1 MTMRQLSPDE
11 LATLLVKEKLLP
23 LDKEFCLA
31 EADDPGWALGM
42 ILKLEPVRRRQFFCE
57 KVEESYRQLLAAA
70 KDGPEKEKAR
80 STLAQ
85 AIESN
90 LRWAR
95 NNVAGFGLEC
105 EEFPLFIRIEELSV
119 QYQKALQDLERPT
132 PPVTLE
138 TVADKVNSLHARAD
152 SIHADTRELKTTIP
166 AALAGQAR
174 TIRDQ
179 EDEIARLKTAL
190 SLKLS
195 EMAGV
200 YHQVEPQDMH
210 IFVAFMKTG
219 NQVRAAQSLGIKEQ
233 TLRARVAQWPRK
245 GASYQ
250 RIHKLYQDQ
259 KKSGRAPNVGPYF
272 ENLLVE
278 GRPTPDVD
286 SRVLMDIAEI
296 VMDMNPQN
304 VEQKKEVLITK
315 YLKEFVSR

>member
-1 MTMRQLSPDE
+1 MTIRQLSSDE
-11 LATLLVKEKLLP
+11 LATLFVKEKVVP
-23 LDKEFCLA
+23 LDSEFSVFND
-31 EADDPGWALGM
+31 DDPLWSAGM
-42 ILKLEPVRRRQFFCE
+42 IHKLEPVRRRQFLCE

-70 KDGPEKEKAR
+70 KDGPEPAGAR
-80 STLAQ
+80 ATLGK
-85 AIESN
+85 AIEDN
-90 LRWAR
+90 LRWAK

-132 PPVTLE
+132 LPVTLE
-138 TVADKVNSLHARAD
+138 TVADKVNSLHDRAD

-190 SLKLS
+190 SMKLS

-200 YHQVEPQDMH
+200 YHQVAPQDMH

-245 GASYQ
+245 GAAYQ
-250 RIHKLYQDQ
+250 RIHKLYQEQ
-259 KKSGRAPNVGPYF
+259 KESGRAPNVGPYF

-304 VEQKKEVLITK
+304 VEQKKEVLLTR

>member
-90 LRWAR
+90 LQWAK

-179 EDEIARLKTAL
+179 EAEIARLKTAL

-200 YHQVEPQDMH
+200 YHQVAPQDMH

-233 TLRARVAQWPRK
+233 TLRARVSQWAGKGEAYRRMDDLYKWRK
-245 GASYQ
+245 
-250 RIHKLYQDQ
+250 KL
-259 KKSGRAPNVGPYF
+259 GRAPQEVPFF
-272 ENLLVE
+272 ENILYE

-286 SRVLMDIAEI
+286 SRVFMDIAEI
-296 VMDMNPQN
+296 IMDMNPQN
-304 VEQKKEVLITK
+304 VEQKKEVLITN
-315 YLKEFVSR
+315 YLKEHAAR